1 MKTFL
6 RNFGAAVLGWV
17 VVAAVSFVLPT
28 VMWMVLGPD
37 GSFRADSWDT
47 STAWNAGWIIV
58 ALLGAAAG
66 GFACSK
72 VAADRR
78 GLWVLIAVLVVGG
91 ALSAVLYVPA
101 GEGMRPADVGM
112 FEGKRWLDWLNC
124 LCPQWARSSGRGSQR
139 TADQPFTGIAFCWR
153 IPAMQPAT

>member
-6 RNFGAAVLGWV
+6 RNLGAAVLGCAA
-17 VVAAVSFVLPT
+17 VAAVSFVLPV

-47 STAWNAGWIIV
+47 SGTWNAGWIVV
-58 ALLGAAAG
+58 AVVGAQVG

-112 FEGKRWLDWLNC
+112 FDAMASARSPTWLDWLTVP
-124 LCPQWARSSGRGSQR
+124 LAALGAFFGGR
-139 TADQPFTGIAFCWR
+139 IAEGG
-153 IPAMQPAT
+153 

>member
-112 FEGKRWLDWLNC
+112 FDAMASARSPTWLDWLT
-124 LCPQWARSSGRGSQR
+124 LPLSAVGAFFGAR
-139 TADQPFTGIAFCWR
+139 IAKNG
-153 IPAMQPAT
+153 